1 MIRSHSPLRRLIIL
15 LPSPIRNANKA
26 INKEQIKIGNS
37 HAEAYESGSA
47 TNNINIV
54 TSQEPFDSSIPPGL
68 EKIKHFVFIMQEN
81 RAFDNYFGT
90 YPGADDIPKG
100 ICLTNPKG
108 GPCVAPYHDTN
119 DINRGGPHGWVNA
132 WADIDGGLMDGF
144 LAEAY
149 KGNSTNGTQACN
161 LTDPNCAPGSDP
173 RDVMGYHDYHEIP
186 NYWNYARLYVLQDHM
201 FESVASKSLVAHL
214 YMLAAQSGGYTGY
227 HQPRPTTYN
236 FPEITELLG
245 SSKINWKYYVTSGR
259 LPDTE
264 DPEEVGSNEVQT
276 QNPDEYTDFNPLPA
290 FPKVQNNPEQRNRLV
305 DSSQFY
311 IDAQNGKLPQVS
323 WVVPDMNVSEHP
335 PSSVRAGMAYVTGL
349 VNAVME
355 GPDWNTTAIFISW
368 DDWGGFYDHVPPPK
382 VDKYGFGIRVPGLVI
397 SPYAKQ
403 NYVDHK
409 TYSFDSWLRT
419 VEERFGVN
427 PMTARDTKAN
437 DMLNAFDFSQN
448 PRPPVILNAT
458 REGSPYP
465 HPLQSYP
472 RQSETQNIQH
482 IIIKNQTAS
491 SWGRATAENNIHLD
505 ANEGSPSAST

>member
-1 MIRSHSPLRRLIIL
+1 
-15 LPSPIRNANKA
+15 
-26 INKEQIKIGNS
+26 
-37 HAEAYESGSA
+37 
-47 TNNINIV
+47 
-54 TSQEPFDSSIPPGL
+54 
-68 EKIKHFVFIMQEN
+68 
-81 RAFDNYFGT
+81 
-90 YPGADDIPKG
+90 
-100 ICLTNPKG
+100 
-108 GPCVAPYHDTN
+108 
-119 DINRGGPHGWVNA
+119 
-132 WADIDGGLMDGF
+132 
-144 LAEAY
+144 
-149 KGNSTNGTQACN
+149 
-161 LTDPNCAPGSDP
+161 
-173 RDVMGYHDYHEIP
+173 
-186 NYWNYARLYVLQDHM
+186 
-201 FESVASKSLVAHL
+201 
-214 YMLAAQSGGYTGY
+214 
-227 HQPRPTTYN
+227 
-236 FPEITELLG
+236 
-245 SSKINWKYYVTSGR
+245 
-259 LPDTE
+259 
-264 DPEEVGSNEVQT
+264 VQT
-276 QNPDEYTDFNPLPA
+276 QNPDKYTDFNPLPA

-335 PSSVRAGMAYVTGL
+335 PSSVSAGMAYVTGL

-382 VDKYGFGIRVPGLVI
+382 VDKYGFGIRVPSLVI

-437 DMLNAFDFSQN
+437 DMLNAFDFSQM